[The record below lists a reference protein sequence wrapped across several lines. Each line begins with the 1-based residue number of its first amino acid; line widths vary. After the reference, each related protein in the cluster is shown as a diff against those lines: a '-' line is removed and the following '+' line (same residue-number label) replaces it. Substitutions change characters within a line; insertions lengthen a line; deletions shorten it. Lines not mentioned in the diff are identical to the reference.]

1 MIVSNIYVP
10 KDNKRSA
17 TYAYNVREGDI
28 VTVKR
33 YSTREEAELR
43 READRL
49 AIDLSGVRASR

>member
-1 MIVSNIYVP
+1 MTVSDIYIA

-17 TYAYNVREGDI
+17 TYVYNVRQGDL

-33 YSTREEAELR
+33 YSTLEEAELR

-49 AIDLSGVRASR
+49 AIDLSGVGAKS